1 MCSALSLT
9 LHWIGK
15 WIFPIFSFHR
25 WLIFVIA
32 KFQTKHHTYTAYL
45 FQVSTRYNAVEWK
58 RQEVHLECRF
68 FSLSHTPKAKYKQS
82 SLPLAAKTKSVL
94 IIIIIIRRKAY
105 MQLTWFTVKR
115 TGKCG
120 RKKKHDHYTDYR
132 IEYMPSRANGIK
144 NKLLKY
150 FKFNFNGEL
159 KGSTTK
165 WMELNESIN
174 GQSLNKQKFIKY
186 MDNERKSSWIFNN
199 GE

>member
-1 MCSALSLT
+1 MQLN
-9 LHWIGK
+9 GK
-15 WIFPIFSFHR
+15 DKRFIWNAVFFSFAYAKSKIQTAKSTTCSKNEISFDNNHNNSPKSVYAID
-25 WLIFVIA
+25 LI
-32 KFQTKHHTYTAYL
+32 H
-45 FQVSTRYNAVEWK
+45 
-58 RQEVHLECRF
+58 RQEDRQMWE
-68 FSLSHTPKAKYKQS
+68 
-82 SLPLAAKTKSVL
+82 
-94 IIIIIIRRKAY
+94 
-105 MQLTWFTVKR
+105 
-115 TGKCG
+115 
-120 RKKKHDHYTDYR
+120 KKKHDHYTDYR